1 MNALDAQFANF
12 GIPETL
18 FLDNGLQLVNQF
30 VRRIRFKQVTSSPG
44 HPDSNG
50 LVESDVQ
57 EAEQTMTKMLEDG
70 RSLNDVLRALDT
82 SATW

>member
-18 FLDNGLQLVNQF
+18 FLDNGLQPVNQF